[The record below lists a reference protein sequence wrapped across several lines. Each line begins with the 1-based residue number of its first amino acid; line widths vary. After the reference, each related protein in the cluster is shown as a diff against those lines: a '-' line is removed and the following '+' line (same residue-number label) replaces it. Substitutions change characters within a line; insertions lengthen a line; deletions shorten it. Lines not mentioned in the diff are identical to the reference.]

1 MNLPFIFFRGS
12 VAEKAD
18 EQLYFIAKETSK
30 GNDEATGAKR
40 KRKLKPLRSEANLQP
55 DTRVQPFLG
64 RKKKLKLRKPKL
76 KDGLAASLSSAD
88 SSSDEE
94 YDRSAT
100 YAQMRQ
106 QSRTLATSTR
116 KRPKIQPVARDLWAD
131 SDGNLV
137 TSLVAE
143 SHCQ

>member
-1 MNLPFIFFRGS
+1 M
-12 VAEKAD
+12 
-18 EQLYFIAKETSK
+18 YFIAKETSE

-94 YDRSAT
+94 YDRGAT
-100 YAQMRQ
+100 YAQIRQ
-106 QSRTLATSTR
+106 QSRRTLATSTR
-116 KRPKIQPVARDLWAD
+116 TRPKIQPVARDLWAD